1 MSEASRQK
9 DRRRQKNE
17 SKLRYGRRRTGRK
30 LIIAIKSKTLY
41 KSINLTFKNF
51 NHFKEKQM
59 SQNGKRLCILCIISL
74 NKKGSPVE
82 RKRKFSVCQEVA
94 LVAKQKEHL

>member
-41 KSINLTFKNF
+41 KSINLTFKNL
-51 NHFKEKQM
+51 
-59 SQNGKRLCILCIISL
+59 NGKRLCILCIISL